1 MGATPLMEQFIFTN
15 DVMHLLDDQAVK
27 VAYTKVG
34 NFMTSIDMAGISLT
48 MLRLSDAAWLDA
60 LNADVRTIAWG

>member
-1 MGATPLMEQFIFTN
+1 MEQFIFTN

-48 MLRLSDAAWLDA
+48 MLRL
-60 LNADVRTIAWG
+60 